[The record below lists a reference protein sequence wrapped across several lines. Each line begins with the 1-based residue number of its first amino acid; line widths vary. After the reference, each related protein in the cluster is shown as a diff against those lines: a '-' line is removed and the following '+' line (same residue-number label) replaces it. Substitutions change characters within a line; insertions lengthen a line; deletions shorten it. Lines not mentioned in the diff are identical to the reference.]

1 MTRRAGP
8 GQLTVSARAAAPE
21 AFSRPAYSGPWSG
34 EFGFALELVA
44 ALQLGSAIWIGR
56 QFPD

>member
-8 GQLTVSARAAAPE
+8 GQLTVSTSAAAPE
-21 AFSRPAYSGPWSG
+21 AFSRPTYIDPWSG
-34 EFGFALELVA
+34 EFGLALELIT
-44 ALQLGSAIWIGR
+44 ALELGSAVRIGR